1 MTISEW
7 ILCGVIL
14 ILVFLC
20 IGLWAQMKAEE
31 RRADGY
37 LQASKRGGE
46 YIDTRRGRK

>member
-1 MTISEW
+1 MTITEW

-14 ILVFLC
+14 ILILLC

-31 RRADGY
+31 RRADSY
-37 LQASKRGGE
+37 LKAGRRGE